1 MAHFVSWSVI
11 NKNNLRLQKRRKRGS
26 HLRIVLA
33 KPERINQHWSMDF
46 MADSLYNGRRL
57 RILTVVDDLSKECP
71 VLKVDHSLPGR

>member
-1 MAHFVSWSVI
+1 
-11 NKNNLRLQKRRKRGS
+11 
-26 HLRIVLA
+26 VLA

-57 RILTVVDDLSKECP
+57 RILTVVDDLSKEFP